1 MLKTVDMNSWAL
13 MANSITYA
21 GETIVSDQPHN
32 NIPGAKK
39 YIEFAPDLPYLYIP
53 LADYSHWAYD
63 LQSDIY
69 TTTSQYK
76 LECDK
81 DVNGEGWSYCRFS

>member
-1 MLKTVDMNSWAL
+1 MNSWVL
-13 MANSITYA
+13 MANKVSYDGI
-21 GETIVSDQPHN
+21 TIVSDESHN

-39 YIEFAPDLPYLYIP
+39 YIEFAPSLPYLYIP

-69 TTTSQYK
+69 TTSTGYK

-81 DVNGEGWSYCRFS
+81 DVNGEGWSYCRFK